1 MWHFYIPIAKYQK
14 EKVKQSQLL
23 SHFKKS
29 SIHETGHPKLVYW
42 DNPEGWD
49 GEGGGREGLGGATHV
64 HLWLIHVNV
73 WPKPPQYCKII
84 SPKLK

>member
-29 SIHETGHPKLVYW
+29 SIHETGHPKLVHW
-42 DNPEGWD
+42 DDQRD
-49 GEGGGREGLGGATHV
+49 GIGKEVGGGFRMGDTRTPVADSCLCMAKTTTI
-64 HLWLIHVNV
+64 L
-73 WPKPPQYCKII
+73 
-84 SPKLK
+84 